1 LWHIRVEYNILW
13 HTSVVQSI
21 HVNTVISKDQNKR
34 ENVIRNICLVA
45 KWPWEEVAPYK
56 GKVYVNCARW
66 RVGRG
71 EEGGRGG
78 GNNIICCGQIRND
91 TLIDTCASLFY
102 FRAIHM

>member
-1 LWHIRVEYNILW
+1 VEYNILW

-34 ENVIRNICLVA
+34 ENVIRNIFLVA

-66 RVGRG
+66 RVGKG

-91 TLIDTCASLFY
+91 TLIDTCASLFLFQSNSY
-102 FRAIHM
+102 VISFF